1 MCAKFKAFLLI
12 HFIYK
17 NTKYENY
24 FKNLNVNCVSQGN
37 FNANFTEVREKL
49 NRQLGFGAT

>member
-24 FKNLNVNCVSQGN
+24 FKNVNVNCVSQGN